1 MTCMKRKT
9 GSYDTYV
16 MYEEEYNKNEQL
28 SKEIKFLKI
37 EVKI

>member
-1 MTCMKRKT
+1 MKRKT

-16 MYEEEYNKNEQL
+16 MYEEECNKNEQL

-37 EVKI
+37 EV